1 MEYFTYPLF
10 AFMFIAALFTISNLS
25 SELKRSNKLLEKIA
39 NHIGAI
45 NPPISALEDEEFN
58 LYISKQEKIKAIK
71 RYRELTGEGLRE
83 AKDYVDSLFK

>member
-1 MEYFTYPLF
+1 MDYFLYSMLF
-10 AFMFIAALFTISNLS
+10 FIIIGVLTSISSINT
-25 SELKRSNKLLEKIA
+25 EIKRTNKLLEKIA

-45 NPPISALEDEEFN
+45 NPPVSALEDEEFN

-83 AKDYVDSLFK
+83 SKDYVDSLFK

>member
-1 MEYFTYPLF
+1 MEDFLLGALT
-10 AFMFIAALFTISNLS
+10 FIFIWGMISISHIND
-25 SELKRSNKLLEKIA
+25 ELKRTNKLLEKIA

-45 NPPISALEDEEFN
+45 DPPISAINDEEFN

-83 AKDYVDSLFK
+83 AKDYVDSLLK